1 MNPRKFILPVA
12 ALMMA
17 GCASDR
23 FDNPEPEH
31 DVMPT
36 LSITIGLEGASRAAD
51 GTDAGTFQSGEGLEN
66 YIDIPNDNYRI
77 YFFTAD
83 KTGEQDKDNTYI
95 ATFKP
100 MTRPLFSSTESNG
113 SAINYTYSLLGEAP
127 AGLPLKFKIV
137 VLANWPKYPEVAA
150 EVTTGEYQLVKEKTT
165 ISDICNHA
173 YAQFDKITSLD
184 DGTWLSIE
192 HKQLMPFY
200 GVRSYDLTDYVDP
213 SDIKDGKIHGN
224 IRIDL
229 SKNNATKPTPLP
241 LLRAMAKVEVILDN
255 PVADFDTVII
265 DKVNYKGFCA
275 PDALQH
281 SDYFHDYDWDKD
293 FIHKL
298 HLPDRKDDYDYI
310 SIPMR
315 RTKGTDGK
323 YTKRWIA
330 YVPEYRNISDE
341 QNNISEY
348 DVTFISV
355 KLKKPEGFSQDGEQE
370 WEMAQKERNIYFSTN
385 GSEAANKNGA
395 QAEKDKPGRYNIERN
410 NIYRF
415 TITGMTASMDCRV
428 DVQPYAS
435 VSLSY
440 DLGLMR
446 DERGDLMV
454 LPDKELYPNNEGNL
468 PDFFLDYMKDK
479 EWPKDKDGNKLKTE
493 KNDYYAIVLG
503 NDGDIKNAEIWLKD
517 AQGCKILTNY
527 AEKDDNSENC
537 STREVTDYSGLT
549 SITYHKDKYND
560 RRLQHNHDHSSVVI
574 DPEGR
579 MIFKQG
585 DNTNRLLVESWD
597 EESKTFWYEKSRK
610 EIKKITEEQIRKELG
625 KEPTTED
632 KRLIGQDVIVLTY
645 QKADHTGKNCSGID
659 SVSKFIEKDTTQP
672 SE

>member
-1 MNPRKFILPVA
+1 MKSYSYIYRILTAMSISMAVMMSSGCSSEKMPDPIKDIPETSGTELAVSVA
-12 ALMMA
+12 LS
-17 GCASDR
+17 G
-23 FDNPEPEH
+23 
-31 DVMPT
+31 PT
-36 LSITIGLEGASRAAD
+36 RAD
-51 GTDAGTFQSGEGLEN
+51 GNSGFEKGEGYEN
-66 YIDIPNDNYRI
+66 YLDIDHDNYRI
-77 YFFTAD
+77 YFFS
-83 KTGEQDKDNTYI
+83 GGDNPTFI
-95 ATFKP
+95 STFKP
-100 MTRPLFSSTESNG
+100 IMKPSVPSDPVL
-113 SAINYTYSLLGEAP
+113 INNVETYIYNFRGEVPADLGT
-127 AGLPLKFKIV
+127 KFRLV
-137 VLANWPKYPEVAA
+137 VLANWPEYPE
-150 EVTTGEYQLVKEKTT
+150 EKTVTPDGYCLVKGETT
-165 ISDICNHA
+165 LTSIYNHA
-173 YAQFDKITSLD
+173 KAQFSYLSSPESSEE
-184 DGTWLSIE
+184 WLGLPDR
-192 HKQLMPFY
+192 LMPFY
-200 GVRSYDLTDYVDP
+200 GVREYDLATIENGKYLE
-213 SDIKDGKIHGN
+213 DGKIKDN
-224 IRIDL
+224 TLIDL
-229 SKNNATKPTPLP
+229 NSNELSLP

-255 PVADFDTVII
+255 PIADFDTVII

-298 HLPDRKDDYDYI
+298 HLPDRKDNYDYI

-330 YVPEYRNISDE
+330 YVPEYRNISYE
-341 QNNISEY
+341 QNNILES

-355 KLKKPEGFSQDGEQE
+355 KLKKPEGLSQDGEQE
-370 WEMAQKERNIYFSTN
+370 WAIANKERNIYFSTN
-385 GSEAANKNGA
+385 GSEAANKNDA

>member
-355 KLKKPEGFSQDGEQE
+355 KLKKPEGFPKMES
-370 WEMAQKERNIYFSTN
+370 
-385 GSEAANKNGA
+385 KNGKWHRKSA
-395 QAEKDKPGRYNIERN
+395 TSTSPPTDQKRQI
-410 NIYRF
+410 
-415 TITGMTASMDCRV
+415 
-428 DVQPYAS
+428 
-435 VSLSY
+435 
-440 DLGLMR
+440 
-446 DERGDLMV
+446 
-454 LPDKELYPNNEGNL
+454 
-468 PDFFLDYMKDK
+468 
-479 EWPKDKDGNKLKTE
+479 KTM
-493 KNDYYAIVLG
+493 LR
-503 NDGDIKNAEIWLKD
+503 
-517 AQGCKILTNY
+517 Q
-527 AEKDDNSENC
+527 
-537 STREVTDYSGLT
+537 
-549 SITYHKDKYND
+549 
-560 RRLQHNHDHSSVVI
+560 
-574 DPEGR
+574 
-579 MIFKQG
+579 
-585 DNTNRLLVESWD
+585 
-597 EESKTFWYEKSRK
+597 
-610 EIKKITEEQIRKELG
+610 KKIN
-625 KEPTTED
+625 PAATT
-632 KRLIGQDVIVLTY
+632 
-645 QKADHTGKNCSGID
+645 
-659 SVSKFIEKDTTQP
+659 
-672 SE
+672 